1 MAKAKLNTYGFD
13 EYIKLLEA
21 TAESLVPAATR
32 ANLAGAEVAKQGMR
46 ERVPKDEHD
55 LENHIVI
62 GKPVIG
68 ANEVTVSVGV
78 LDAGAEIARY
88 GTAQEFGTSSMP
100 ASPYVRPTMKKDAKK
115 MRAEQVESLKKD
127 GLL

>member
-1 MAKAKLNTYGFD
+1 MAKAKLTTFGFD
-13 EYIKLLEA
+13 EYMKLLEK
-21 TAESLVPAATR
+21 TNKNLTPAATR
-32 ANLAGAEVAKQGMR
+32 ANLAGAEVAKKGMR

-62 GKPVIG
+62 GEPVIG
-68 ANEVTVSVGV
+68 ANEVTVEVGV
-78 LDAGAEIARY
+78 LKPDAEIARY

-115 MRAEQVESLKKD
+115 IRAAQVESLKKD
-127 GLL
+127 GIL